1 MFFNRIILNQIEE
14 ALKYFPVVL
23 LTGARQVGKSTLSA
37 KLIENYITFDD
48 INIYI
53 SATADPVMFIK
64 TIKKPVV
71 LDEIQKIPQIFE
83 TIKYDIDKNRI
94 NGSYLL
100 TGSANVLTF
109 KKTADTL
116 AGRIALLELYPLSSK
131 ELSNKNEN
139 IIDILFD
146 GKFSSNINNKIKYQ
160 FINNNIGN
168 QANEIK
174 HNKIIN
180 QIIIGGYPE
189 IQKIDSEK
197 ARRIWFSSYIS
208 TYIER
213 DIRDIGELRNLDKF
227 IKMYNILSS
236 RSANILNKADIS
248 KDAGIDGK
256 TLDNYLKL
264 LEAVY
269 QIYFLSPYSANINKR
284 FIKSQKLFFTDSG
297 VLSYL
302 LGVSSEEDF
311 ANSHYKGAIFETF
324 IFSELLKSAKYSNK
338 LTKLFFYRTA
348 DKKEI
353 DFIIERNQKI
363 IAVEV
368 KLSQTVTLKDFKN
381 IIDLKNSSK
390 NFKAGFVFYAGE
402 DILPFGED
410 IFAIPVG
417 LLF

>member
-1 MFFNRIILNQIEE
+1 MFFNRIILSQVEE

-23 LTGARQVGKSTLSA
+23 LTGARQVGKSTLST

-53 SATADPVMFIK
+53 SATADPIMFIK

-146 GKFSSNINNKIKYQ
+146 GKFLNNSNDKIKYQ
-160 FINNNIGN
+160 FNNIGN
-168 QANEIK
+168 QVDEIK
-174 HNKIIN
+174 YNKIIN

-197 ARRIWFSSYIS
+197 ARHIWFSSYIS

-284 FIKSQKLFFTDSG
+284 FVKSQKLFFTDSG

-311 ANSHYKGAIFETF
+311 VNSHYKGAIFETF
-324 IFSELLKSAKYSNK
+324 IFSELLKSVKYSNK
-338 LTKLFFYRTA
+338 LTKLFFYRTT

-368 KLSQTVTLKDFKN
+368 KLSQTVTLKDFNN

-390 NFKAGFVFYAGE
+390 NFKSGFVLYTGE
-402 DILPFGED
+402 DILPFGKD
-410 IFAIPVG
+410 IFAIPVKI
-417 LLF
+417 LF

>member
-1 MFFNRIILNQIEE
+1 MFFNRIILSQAEE

-23 LTGARQVGKSTLSA
+23 LTGARQVGKSTLST

-53 SATADPVMFIK
+53 SATADPIMFIK

-146 GKFSSNINNKIKYQ
+146 GKFLNNSNDKIKYQ
-160 FINNNIGN
+160 FNNIGN
-168 QANEIK
+168 QVDEIK
-174 HNKIIN
+174 YNKIIN

-197 ARRIWFSSYIS
+197 ARHIWFSSYIS

-284 FIKSQKLFFTDSG
+284 FVKSQKLFFTDSG

-311 ANSHYKGAIFETF
+311 VNSHYKGAIFETF
-324 IFSELLKSAKYSNK
+324 IFSELLKSVKYSNK
-338 LTKLFFYRTA
+338 LTKLFFYRTT

-368 KLSQTVTLKDFKN
+368 KLSQTVTLKDFNN

-390 NFKAGFVFYAGE
+390 NFKSGFVLYTGE
-402 DILPFGED
+402 DILPFGKD
-410 IFAIPVG
+410 IFAIPVKI
-417 LLF
+417 LF

>member
-1 MFFNRIILNQIEE
+1 MFFKRILLSHIEE
-14 ALKYFPVVL
+14 ALKYFPAVL

-37 KLIENYITFDD
+37 KVIDNYITFDD
-48 INIYI
+48 INIYL
-53 SATADPVMFIK
+53 SATTDPVTFVK
-64 TIKKPVV
+64 NLKKPVV

-100 TGSANVLTF
+100 TGSANVLGF

-116 AGRIALLELYPLSSK
+116 AGRIALLELYPLSLK

-139 IIDILFD
+139 IIDILFT
-146 GKFSSNINNKIKYQ
+146 GSYQ
-160 FINNNIGN
+160 DYKNT
-168 QANEIK
+168 EISGIEY
-174 HNKIIN
+174 NKIIN
-180 QIIIGGYPE
+180 QAIIGGYPE
-189 IQKIDSEK
+189 IQKMDSEK
-197 ARRIWFSSYIS
+197 ARHIWFSSYIS

-213 DIRDIGELRNLDKF
+213 DVRDIGELRNLDKF
-227 IKMYNILSS
+227 IKMFNVLSS
-236 RSANILNKADIS
+236 RSANILNKTDLS
-248 KDAGIDGK
+248 KDTGIDNK

-264 LEAVY
+264 LESVY

-284 FIKSQKLFFTDSG
+284 FVKSQKMFFTDSG

-302 LGVSSEEDF
+302 LGIASKEDF
-311 ANSHYKGAIFETF
+311 DGSPYKGAVFETF
-324 IFSELLKSAKYSNK
+324 IFSEFLKSAKYSITP
-338 LTKLFFYRTA
+338 TKLFFYRTT

-368 KLSQTVTLKDFKN
+368 KLSQTVSLSDFKH
-381 IIDLKNSSK
+381 IIDLKKASK
-390 NFKAGFVFYAGE
+390 NFKSGFVIYCGE
-402 DILPFGED
+402 DILSFGED
-410 IFAIPVG
+410 LFAVPVK

>member
-1 MFFNRIILNQIEE
+1 
-14 ALKYFPVVL
+14 VL

-53 SATADPVMFIK
+53 SATADPVTFIK

-146 GKFSSNINNKIKYQ
+146 GKFLNNSNDKIKYK
-160 FINNNIGN
+160 INNIEN
-168 QANEIK
+168 QVNEIK
-174 HNKIIN
+174 YNKIIN

-197 ARRIWFSSYIS
+197 ARHIWFSSYIS

-302 LGVSSEEDF
+302 LGVSSEKDF

-324 IFSELLKSAKYSNK
+324 IFSELLKSVKYSNK
-338 LTKLFFYRTA
+338 LTKLFFYRTT

-368 KLSQTVTLKDFKN
+368 KLSQTITLQDFKH
-381 IIDLKNSSK
+381 IIDLKNSSN
-390 NFKAGFVFYAGE
+390 NFKTGFVIYTGE
-402 DILPFGED
+402 DILPIGKD
-410 IFAIPVG
+410 LFAIPVK